1 MTEHTV
7 AAAVV
12 YAKDVSRLS
21 TFYTRVA
28 GLSLAHAEGGFHTL
42 ESPAL
47 QLFVVAM
54 HGDIAA
60 RVHVSQPPARRENTA
75 LKFVFPVESL
85 GDARRVAAEHGGA
98 LKPAEAEWAFGG
110 HRYCD
115 GHDTEGNVF
124 QLRER
129 AVATG
134 DEAND

>member
-1 MTEHTV
+1 MSEHTV

-12 YAKDVSRLS
+12 YAKDVTRLS
-21 TFYTRVA
+21 SFYTHVA

-60 RVHVSQPPARRENTA
+60 RVHVTQPPARRENTA
-75 LKFVFPVESL
+75 LKFVFPVPSL
-85 GDARRVAAEHGGA
+85 HDARRAAAERGGA
-98 LKPAEAEWAFGG
+98 LKQAEAEWAFGG

-129 AVATG
+129 TVATG
-134 DEAND
+134 GEAND